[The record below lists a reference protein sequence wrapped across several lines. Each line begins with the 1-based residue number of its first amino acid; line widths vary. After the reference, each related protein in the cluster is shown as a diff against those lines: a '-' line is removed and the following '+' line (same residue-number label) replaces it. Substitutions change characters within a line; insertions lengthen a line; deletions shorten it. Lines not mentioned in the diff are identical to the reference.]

1 MSAEIRPSRPRSS
14 DSAAPFGTLSPWLR
28 ATPAA
33 EAEGVREALRIL
45 LEDEVATITQSTLDR
60 RISAIDRALSAQLD
74 LLLHDPAL
82 QRLEAR
88 WRGLAFVV
96 EHIPT
101 AGDVRL
107 ELLSV
112 SPEELALDF
121 ADAPEITDSGL
132 YERVYTR
139 ALATY
144 GAPPYGLLCGDFA
157 TGPASHDLD
166 LLRAIS
172 RVCAA
177 AQVPFVGNAEA
188 ELLGVKDFAE
198 LPGLADLGA
207 SIRGA
212 AGRRWE
218 SLRRDP
224 NARYLG
230 LCLPRFLLR
239 SPVDVDRETRSP
251 LRYRERIRGDA
262 DLLWGHASLT
272 FAVRAAQ
279 AFARYRWCVSILGS
293 TLCPVIPA
301 CPPDLDASCSVD
313 LLLSRRLEG
322 ELAAAGFVA
331 VTYDRRLRGLTL
343 HSAPSI
349 AEHPAHTP
357 HAELSTQLPYVF
369 LSGRVAHYLR
379 RIERDTI
386 GAWDDPKRLEVAL
399 RTWLRRHVADLEDA
413 HWETRARRPLR
424 RADLH
429 LSRTPGGW
437 IRVRL
442 ELEPHFTHHG
452 APIVLTTHSRLDPAS
467 PADHLAHVD
476 DIS

>member
-1 MSAEIRPSRPRSS
+1 MSAEIRPLPT
-14 DSAAPFGTLSPWLR
+14 DNAAPFGTIGPWLR
-28 ATPAA
+28 GLPTT
-33 EAEGVREALRIL
+33 EAGSIREALRLLL
-45 LEDEVATITQSTLDR
+45 LEEVATITQSTLDR
-60 RISAIDRALSAQLD
+60 RILAIDRALTSQLD
-74 LLLHDPAL
+74 LLLHEPAL
-82 QRLEAR
+82 QHLEAR

-96 EHIPT
+96 QNISFVN
-101 AGDVRL
+101 DIRL
-107 ELLSV
+107 EFLSV
-112 SPEELALDF
+112 SPDELALDF
-121 ADAPEITDSGL
+121 ADSPEITDSGL

-144 GAPPYGLLCGDFA
+144 GAPPYGLLCGDFS
-157 TGPASHDLD
+157 TGPASHELD

-172 RVCAA
+172 KVCAA
-177 AQVPFVGNAEA
+177 AQVPFVGNAHA
-188 ELLGVKDFAE
+188 ELLGVRDFAE
-198 LPGLADLGA
+198 LPGLADVEA
-207 SIRGA
+207 SIGSA
-212 AGRRWE
+212 AGQRWE
-218 SLRRDP
+218 KLRRDP

-239 SPVDVDRETRSP
+239 APLDVDRQTSSQ

-262 DLLWGHASLT
+262 DLLWGHASLAFT
-272 FAVRAAQ
+272 VRVAE

-293 TLCPVIPA
+293 SLCPVISTS
-301 CPPDLDASCSVD
+301 PPDLDIRCSVD

-322 ELAAAGFVA
+322 ELAAAGFIA
-331 VTYDRRLRGLTL
+331 ITYDRRMQGLTL
-343 HSAPSI
+343 HSAPSL
-349 AEHPAHTP
+349 ADHPAEAP
-357 HAELSTQLPYVF
+357 HDELSTQLPYVF
-369 LSGRVAHYLR
+369 LSGRIAHYLR

-399 RTWLRRHVADLEDA
+399 KTWLRRHVADLEDA
-413 HWETRARRPLR
+413 HWETRSRRPLR

-467 PADHLAHVD
+467 PAEHLAHVD